1 MPTFNE
7 EYELND
13 LISNLLL
20 NIEIKIK
27 YKQNIDELDISL
39 FYFYESIINNNI
51 NISDTIINKYKS
63 IYNYLHKNKNIT
75 YS

>member
-27 YKQNIDELDISL
+27 YENSKYSPEYHIYID
-39 FYFYESIINNNI
+39 N
-51 NISDTIINKYKS
+51 
-63 IYNYLHKNKNIT
+63 
-75 YS
+75 